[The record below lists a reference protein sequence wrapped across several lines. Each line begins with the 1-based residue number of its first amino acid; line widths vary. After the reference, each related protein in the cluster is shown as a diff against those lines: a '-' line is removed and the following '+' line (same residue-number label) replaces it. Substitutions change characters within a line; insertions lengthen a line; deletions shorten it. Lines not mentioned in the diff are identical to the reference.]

1 MSVLIL
7 GASGL
12 VGGNCMRFFKEQ
24 GEEVMGT
31 HFSYPTPQTLYF
43 NTLNLTDVRN
53 EAVLKFK
60 PDVIIHCGALT
71 WVDYCEEHPEESFEK
86 TVKST
91 ANAHQLA
98 QSLGSK
104 LVFLSTD
111 YVFDG
116 EKGCYIESDKPNP
129 LSVYGKHK
137 LEAES
142 IVRSAEQH
150 LICRITN
157 VYGNEVRGKNFIA
170 RLVEQLIKGE
180 AAELKLPIDQYA
192 SPVNAYDVARAIHAL
207 LRDGYS
213 GTFHLAST
221 DYLNRVQ
228 LAERVT
234 RYFGNE
240 QVKISSVI
248 TSDLKQPAPRP
259 LNGGMSAAKF
269 NEIYPNFGWTNV
281 DDYLKTLK
289 EEKNI

>member
-1 MSVLIL
+1 
-7 GASGL
+7 
-12 VGGNCMRFFKEQ
+12 
-24 GEEVMGT
+24 
-31 HFSYPTPQTLYF
+31 
-43 NTLNLTDVRN
+43 
-53 EAVLKFK
+53 
-60 PDVIIHCGALT
+60 
-71 WVDYCEEHPEESFEK
+71 
-86 TVKST
+86 
-91 ANAHQLA
+91 
-98 QSLGSK
+98 
-104 LVFLSTD
+104 
-111 YVFDG
+111 
-116 EKGCYIESDKPNP
+116 
-129 LSVYGKHK
+129 
-137 LEAES
+137 
-142 IVRSAEQH
+142 
-150 LICRITN
+150 
-157 VYGNEVRGKNFIA
+157 
-170 RLVEQLIKGE
+170 LVEQLIKGE